1 MRKSFK
7 AAVSAVA
14 SGAMVASL
22 LATPI
27 SAYASSA
34 SGAAAGAST
43 YDETKWEA
51 PSQTMTNTVEV
62 DGTLYKVITTW
73 ANAWALSGADY
84 IGISNSGT
92 MNQNGSGSGSTDLET
107 AQSATMLG
115 IWASSVNEVP
125 NAYNWNYFYNLY
137 ADSEGND
144 TDESLSVIDV
154 ANNASPGFDS
164 TSGVWAALK
173 YRPEVIVSSN
183 SMSASSAATYISLIN
198 SGSYYTSGTGYSSGS
213 YVESTDTAFS
223 SGTTYYTATTNDD
236 GTTTY
241 TELLTEPDSST
252 TYYTYDGSAYTEC
265 TSLTDFSSGTTYY
278 TATTSD
284 DGTTTYTEV
293 SVSYF
298 DSSTTY
304 YTLTTTSSG
313 RNTVTSYTEC
323 TSLSS
328 FESGTTYY
336 TQDDPTYTEVSVS
349 YYDSSK
355 TYYTYSSTVGGTV
368 TDSSGNVVSVV
379 SESSSTSDPTYYI
392 SGDESY
398 DPYIVT
404 FSNSSAYH
412 MLDSFYE
419 MAGYAENVITA
430 TASYSDSS
438 VTSENVTWK
447 TMNSLPRT
455 TRYEASSENALTARE
470 CVLEIEKLIK
480 GAAYYTLA
488 KIADG
493 TVTKKKVAFLTSAF
507 STTDTSATVVDLEG
521 ADSFMG
527 SADTNGKIGIVSLCV
542 ESLVTEADVTTGGLN
557 IGSYTTS
564 TASADELLGCDI
576 IWAGN
581 SSADVSDIQGWL
593 SSNAT
598 TDELKSAAESISIV
612 SEIPAIMNGHNHT
625 AEKMLI
631 HLYNLSYCYPEL
643 FPDLELCAAWYDN
656 VYHVT
661 TSSLSTAMLY
671 GLGNATMP
679 SGTELDS
686 LGGTTYVA
694 SDIDTFALEGY
705 KYYAGTL
712 ASDTSSVFSTS
723 EYLQPSDDYKTWAT
737 SGFVISNGVANISDN
752 YASGTT
758 VTATAVDSS
767 GNSYTLVV
775 DSSGNLT
782 ATYTDSS
789 GTVQNLPSGSYTVTV
804 SASGYDEVTMS
815 LIADGSGR
823 ITEASVTSGSLGTT
837 TTNTDTDTD
846 TDSGDTTSLTNPVKV
861 KAKTVTV
868 KGKYK
873 KNKLK
878 KAMKVAASKCFKI
891 TGNQGGKVS
900 YSPSKIT
907 IKKGTKKGK
916 TVSAKVTVKIAK
928 KGDYKAYSKKFTVK
942 IKLK

>member
-14 SGAMVASL
+14 SAAMVASL

-27 SAYASSA
+27 SAYASSS
-34 SGAAAGAST
+34 SGAAGGAST
-43 YDETKWEA
+43 YENTEWTA
-51 PSQTMTNTVEV
+51 PTDYMTNTVEV
-62 DGTLYKVITTW
+62 DGKLYKVITTW

-137 ADSEGND
+137 ADSLGND
-144 TDESLSVIDV
+144 TNESLSVIDV
-154 ANNASPGFDS
+154 ANNASPNFDS
-164 TSGVWAALK
+164 TSGVWGPLK

-183 SMSASSAATYISLIN
+183 SMSASSAETYISLIN

-213 YVESTDTAFS
+213 YVVSSDNAFQS
-223 SGTTYYTATTNDD
+223 NETYYTATTNDD

-252 TYYTYDGSAYTEC
+252 TYYTHDGSSYTAC
-265 TSLTDFSSGTTYY
+265 TSLTAFDSGTTYY
-278 TATTSD
+278 TATTND
-284 DGTTTYTEV
+284 DGTTAYTEV

-304 YTLTTTSSG
+304 YTLTTVQSG
-313 RNTVTSYTEC
+313 RNTVTSYTAC
-323 TSLSS
+323 TGLTA

-349 YYDSSK
+349 YYDSLA
-355 TYYTYSSTVGGTV
+355 TYYTYSSTDGGTV

-419 MAGYAENVITA
+419 MAGYAESVIKE

-438 VTSENVTWK
+438 VTSKNVTWK

-470 CVLEIEKLIK
+470 CVVEIEKLIK

-493 TVTKKKVAFLTSAF
+493 TVTKKKVAFLTSQF
-507 STTDTSATVVDLEG
+507 STTATSATVVDLEG

-527 SADTNGKIGIVSLCV
+527 SANTNGKIGIVSLCV
-542 ESLVTEADVTTGGLN
+542 ESLVTETDAETGNLN
-557 IGSYTTS
+557 IGTYTTS
-564 TASADELLGCDI
+564 TATADDLLGCDI

-581 SSADVSDIQGWL
+581 SSADVSDIQTWL
-593 SSNAT
+593 ESNAT
-598 TDELKSAAESISIV
+598 TDELKTAAQSISIV

-643 FPDLELCAAWYDN
+643 FPDLELCAGWYDD

-661 TSSLSTAMLY
+661 SSSLSTAMLY

-679 SGTELDS
+679 SGTDLTD
-686 LGGTTYVA
+686 LGKYYVA
-694 SDIDTFALEGY
+694 SDIDKFAAEGY
-705 KYYAGTL
+705 EYYANNL
-712 ASDTSSVFSTS
+712 AEDSDSIFYSS
-723 EYLQPSDDYKTWAT
+723 EYLQPSDDYKAWAISYNTLASVT
-737 SGFVISNGVANISDN
+737 SN

-758 VTATAVDSS
+758 VNATAVDSS

-775 DSSGNLT
+775 DTNGNVT
-782 ATYTDSS
+782 MTYKDSD
-789 GTVQNLPSGSYTVTV
+789 GAAQNLPAGTYTVTV
-804 SASGYDEVTMS
+804 TASGYDDVEVSVTTN
-815 LIADGSGR
+815 GSGT
-823 ITEASVTSGSLGTT
+823 ISEASVTSGSFGATT
-837 TTNTDTDTD
+837 TTGTGTGTDNTA
-846 TDSGDTTSLTNPVKV
+846 STSLTNPVKV
-861 KAKTVTV
+861 KAKAVSV

-891 TGNQGGKVS
+891 TGNKGGKVS

-928 KGDYKAYSKKFTVK
+928 KGSYKAYSKKFTVK